1 MYSPQ
6 IAGWRQNCS
15 VWTSHI
21 IIHHLL
27 PQRRLMSKCIQTIL
41 CVAVLHSQEGNSSKV
56 HEEEDGERT
65 DGRFEEDQDSLEYDL
80 FD

>member
-1 MYSPQ
+1 MYT
-6 IAGWRQNCS
+6 IHIMCS
-15 VWTSHI
+15 
-21 IIHHLL
+21 
-27 PQRRLMSKCIQTIL
+27 
-41 CVAVLHSQEGNSSKV
+41 VLHSQEGNSSKV